1 MKLQELAVAN
11 PKQQTAKVFESYFG
25 SSVNFDSISPAQAR
39 GMLKRVR
46 GLIAEHRC
54 TTEFYRSE
62 QNPSYL
68 KLIVMEQALA
78 SRIKEMADL
87 DEVAPQSMRRVG
99 RAAGEVLGA
108 GIGFA
113 LTAIPG
119 AVLGAGVAGPAGAVG
134 GGIASGMPGAL
145 VGTGIGRELGRQAVN
160 FTHDAVVNAWRK
172 ASAKLGGPEATAEF
186 VKAHAQAAHIGK
198 NDFAFGGKKYAVTMD
213 RAQARKAM
221 SDLSNMQGSMRES
234 QPGATPGAVNPQAQA
249 GMQAAQVQQKKKQ
262 IQDAIKAKQAE
273 IAELQKQMNNPTM
286 MAMAEGRRA
295 RRLREASEIQ
305 QAQVVLAS
313 QDMVD
318 QVQKMSEQVSAMQFK
333 DLPALVDQ
341 IRNEVG
347 VEQSTQYN
355 ADASAALSG
364 LLQNLQ
370 GAKQQLEAAL
380 GVVTGQAPQVPG
392 DNLAAGLPA
401 EQPAA
406 GQEEIADLDAAG
418 ADLDAAAAAA
428 DTGLGRERR

>member
-1 MKLQELAVAN
+1 
-11 PKQQTAKVFESYFG
+11 
-25 SSVNFDSISPAQAR
+25 
-39 GMLKRVR
+39 
-46 GLIAEHRC
+46 
-54 TTEFYRSE
+54 
-62 QNPSYL
+62 
-68 KLIVMEQALA
+68 
-78 SRIKEMADL
+78 
-87 DEVAPQSMRRVG
+87 
-99 RAAGEVLGA
+99 
-108 GIGFA
+108 
-113 LTAIPG
+113 
-119 AVLGAGVAGPAGAVG
+119 
-134 GGIASGMPGAL
+134 
-145 VGTGIGRELGRQAVN
+145 
-160 FTHDAVVNAWRK
+160 
-172 ASAKLGGPEATAEF
+172 
-186 VKAHAQAAHIGK
+186 
-198 NDFAFGGKKYAVTMD
+198 
-213 RAQARKAM
+213 
-221 SDLSNMQGSMRES
+221 
-234 QPGATPGAVNPQAQA
+234 
-249 GMQAAQVQQKKKQ
+249 MQAAQIQQKKRQ

-286 MAMAEGRRA
+286 MAMAEGTGSTEKKSPAEWLSDPRLETQVTSLQATGLGLDDPAKGFRSFDNYRGPDMSQASNPMYFREFLNAFARVPGAVVTAVMSAVRPQPAMAESRRA

-370 GAKQQLEAAL
+370 GAKQQLETAL

-392 DNLAAGLPA
+392 DNLAASLPA